1 VWVHGSAASRT
12 LRTLGGG
19 APACLTVTL
28 IDGLVLARAIFNHSM
43 NYRSVIVLGEARA
56 VTDPEDKRAALAAF
70 AERIAPG
77 RWADARPPTPQE
89 LKATSILA
97 LPLDEASAKV
107 RAEPPVDDD
116 ADHALDVWAGVV
128 PPRRGSTQQH
138 FRRQQG
144 VGSPKGRAAR
154 LGLRASPR
162 LRERSSNAE
171 VLPTLL
177 HPRAA
182 LERRRRTDASRRELI
197 EQELGGGRR
206 STGHGSDQ
214 SGVGLGRR
222 AARRRALGAGTPS
235 RNPRAGAHATRPSA
249 RVTENEQTART
260 GRKPGTQAARRSQA
274 VAQAPGADGAT
285 RPPSAVART

>member
-1 VWVHGSAASRT
+1 VERSTARTPRTRVRRLPKRGAYDRPTIDAILDEALVAHLAFTGEEGQPYAIPTLHARVGDEVWVHGSAASRT

-77 RWADARPPTPQE
+77 RWADARRPTPQE

-107 RAEPPVDDD
+107 RVGPPVDDD

-128 PPRRGSTQQH
+128 PMRLARGEPVPDPALRSGIEVPRY
-138 FRRQQG
+138 
-144 VGSPKGRAAR
+144 
-154 LGLRASPR
+154 
-162 LRERSSNAE
+162 LRE
-171 VLPTLL
+171 
-177 HPRAA
+177 
-182 LERRRRTDASRRELI
+182 
-197 EQELGGGRR
+197 
-206 STGHGSDQ
+206 
-214 SGVGLGRR
+214 
-222 AARRRALGAGTPS
+222 ARDDRG
-235 RNPRAGAHATRPSA
+235 
-249 RVTENEQTART
+249 
-260 GRKPGTQAARRSQA
+260 
-274 VAQAPGADGAT
+274 
-285 RPPSAVART
+285 

>member
-1 VWVHGSAASRT
+1 VERSTARTPRTRVRRLPTRGAYDRPTIDAILDEALVAHLAFTGEEGQPYAIPTLHARVGDEVWVHGSAASRT

-43 NYRSVIVLGEARA
+43 NYRSAIVLGEARA

-107 RAEPPVDDD
+107 RAGPPVDDD

-128 PPRRGSTQQH
+128 PMRLARGEPVPDPALRSGIEVPRY
-138 FRRQQG
+138 
-144 VGSPKGRAAR
+144 
-154 LGLRASPR
+154 
-162 LRERSSNAE
+162 LRE
-171 VLPTLL
+171 
-177 HPRAA
+177 
-182 LERRRRTDASRRELI
+182 
-197 EQELGGGRR
+197 
-206 STGHGSDQ
+206 
-214 SGVGLGRR
+214 
-222 AARRRALGAGTPS
+222 ARDDRG
-235 RNPRAGAHATRPSA
+235 
-249 RVTENEQTART
+249 
-260 GRKPGTQAARRSQA
+260 
-274 VAQAPGADGAT
+274 
-285 RPPSAVART
+285 